1 MSTSS
6 PAERVASW
14 LKQQGLGQYAQT
26 FIENAITLETLHSL
40 SDSDLRELGIPLG
53 HRTLLLRA
61 IAEGADRRIDDCA
74 IDDRRIDVPMGVER
88 RQVTVMFCDL
98 VGSTELSSKLDLED
112 LRDILH
118 LYQQT
123 CGQVI
128 KGVEGFIARYLGD
141 GIVAYFGYPVALE
154 DAAESAVRAGLD
166 ILHEVAKLNTPKGTN
181 LQVRL
186 GIATGLAVL
195 GDVIGQGTSE
205 QNAIF
210 GQVPNLA
217 ARIQSLAEPGTLVI
231 ADATKRL
238 LGNLFEWEDLGPRQL
253 KGIDDDVQIWRVLDA
268 RDYESRYEV
277 MNREL
282 TTEVLGRDRDMSLL
296 LDRWERAV
304 AGDGQV
310 VFLSGEAGIGKSRM
324 LRWLGD
330 RLADEAMTRI
340 TLQCSI
346 RHRDSPLHP
355 LISHL
360 KRSAGFKE
368 GDAPAAKL
376 DKIEKLI
383 SSPEPKEAIPLIAAL
398 LSVPLAERYAPL
410 VIPAARQKALTLSLL
425 ADQITSLAKH
435 KPVLLLLEDWHWVD
449 PTTEELAIQIVDR
462 LRSSKV
468 LAIVTSRSEHRPS
481 WTDRDHATTLVLER
495 LEASAARQLVKRVA
509 GAGRLSK
516 QVLREIVAKTDG
528 NPLFIEEFTKA
539 VLQSRPTGAA
549 EEGGGNAPSSSIIPS
564 TLQDSLMARLDGLGP
579 SKSVAQLGAV
589 VGRTFTFEMLSKV
602 TELTRGELSRALEQI
617 VASALVYSRG
627 QGAEAEF
634 TFKHALVQEAAYE
647 SLLRT
652 NRKTLHGRL
661 AATIETDFPEMA
673 QSEPEVLAHHWVR
686 AESMTKAA
694 TYWLQAGQRAIARSA
709 NIEAIRH
716 LSRGVEALSGVED
729 AAARGL
735 LEFNLHLS
743 LGQANYVAK
752 GPAASETVGSYSRA
766 QELVENIS
774 DPGQRYALLYGI
786 FSGYHFAA
794 KFDLAEDP
802 ARRFLRL
809 ATQDGDAGHICQ
821 AHRMLGYLSFF
832 RGQSLD
838 AVNHF
843 QRLAALYEPEK
854 HGQLAS
860 RFGADCLVAA
870 RGFHEVIDCVSGKAA
885 AAIAMARENIAYSLR
900 LRHPATTGWAY
911 ASAAY
916 LYFFIKDHDSALKI
930 TTEGLHYCE
939 GNNVGVWAIH
949 CAVFNAWARAHIS
962 SPGESAAEIR
972 KAITL
977 AAAGTSLGLPLFR
990 GVLAEVLMAAGEV
1003 EMAIAETAKGLEELN
1018 ATGQFFF
1025 APALYELG
1033 GRCLM
1038 ALPQS
1043 NGAGANDAQAEA
1055 YFRKAVETAKASN
1068 LKLLELRAVTSLAK
1082 LQTRGG
1088 GSPDSWQAALRTLCD
1103 ECADGHELTDLR
1115 EARAMIAT

>member
-1 MSTSS
+1 MSISS
-6 PAERVASW
+6 PEDLVAHW

-26 FIENAITLETLHSL
+26 FIENAITLEILRSL
-40 SDSDLRELGIPLG
+40 SDSDLMELGVLLG
-53 HRTLLLRA
+53 HRKLLRKA
-61 IAEGADRRIDDCA
+61 LAEDADRRTDNNGS
-74 IDDRRIDVPMGVER
+74 DDRRIDVPIDAER

-98 VGSTELSSKLDLED
+98 VGSTEMSSRLDPED

-128 KGVEGFIARYLGD
+128 KGGHGFVARYIGD

-166 ILHEVAKLNTPKGTN
+166 ILRELAKLNTPKGIN
-181 LQVRL
+181 VQVRL
-186 GIATGLAVL
+186 GIATGLAVV
-195 GDVIGQGTSE
+195 GDVNWQGTFE
-205 QNAIF
+205 HGAIF
-210 GQVPNLA
+210 GQVPNVA

-238 LGNLFEWEDLGPRQL
+238 LGNLFEWEDLGPHQL
-253 KGIDDDVQIWRVLDA
+253 KGIDEDVQIWRVLDVS
-268 RDYESRYEV
+268 DYESRYEV
-277 MNREL
+277 MNHERTSGL
-282 TTEVLGRDRDMSLL
+282 LGRDRDKGLL

-310 VFLSGEAGIGKSRM
+310 IYLSGEAGIGKSRM

-330 RLADEAMTRI
+330 RLAGEAMTRI
-340 TLQCSI
+340 TLQCSA
-346 RHRDSPLHP
+346 RYRDSPLYP

-368 GDAPAAKL
+368 GDAPSTKL
-376 DKIEKLI
+376 DKIEKLVA
-383 SSPEPKEAIPLIAAL
+383 SPEPKQAIPLIAAL
-398 LSVPLAERYAPL
+398 LSVPFAERYAPL
-410 VIPAARQKALTLSLL
+410 ALPAARQKALTLSLL
-425 ADQITSLAKH
+425 ADQITSLAEH
-435 KPVLLLLEDWHWVD
+435 KPVLLLLEDCHWVD

-468 LAIVTSRSEHRPS
+468 LAIVTSRSAHRPS
-481 WTDRDHATTLVLER
+481 WTDRDHATILLLEG

-509 GAGRLSK
+509 GAERLPK
-516 QVLREIVAKTDG
+516 EVLREIVAKTDG

-539 VLQSRPTGAA
+539 VLQLRLTGAD
-549 EEGGGNAPSSSIIPS
+549 GGSSGPSSSIIPS
-564 TLQDSLMARLDGLGP
+564 TLQDSLMARLDSLGT
-579 SKSVAQLGAV
+579 SKITAQLGAV
-589 VGRTFTFEMLSKV
+589 IGRAFTFKMLSKV
-602 TELTRGELSRALEQI
+602 TELTRSELSQALERI

-627 QGAEAEF
+627 DGAEAVF

-652 NRKTLHGRL
+652 TRKTLHGRL

-673 QSEPEVLAHHWVR
+673 QSEPEVLAHHWAR

-694 TYWLQAGQRAIARSA
+694 TYWLQAGQRAIVRSA

-716 LSRGVEALSGVED
+716 LSRGIEALSGVD
-729 AAARGL
+729 DVTARGL

-752 GPAASETVGSYSRA
+752 GPAARETVGSYSRA
-766 QELVENIS
+766 QELVENIT

-794 KFDLAEDP
+794 KFDLAEAP

-809 ATQDGDAGHICQ
+809 ATRDGDAGHICQ

-832 RGQSLD
+832 RGQALD

-843 QRLAALYEPEK
+843 QRLADLYEPEK

-870 RGFHEVIDCVSGKAA
+870 RGFHVVIDCVSGKAA

-911 ASAAY
+911 ASTAY

-949 CAVFNAWARAHIS
+949 CAVFNAWARAHFS
-962 SPGESAAEIR
+962 SPSESEAEIR
-972 KAITL
+972 KAIAL
-977 AAAGTSLGLPLFR
+977 AATGTSLGLPLFR
-990 GVLAEVLMAAGEV
+990 GVLAEVLMMAGEV

-1018 ATGQFFF
+1018 ATGQYFF

-1043 NGAGANDAQAEA
+1043 NDAGAYDAQADE

-1068 LKLLELRAVTSLAK
+1068 LKLLELRALTSLAK
-1082 LQTRGG
+1082 LRTRREGW
-1088 GSPDSWQAALRTLCD
+1088 PDSWQVALRSLCD
-1103 ECADGHELTDLR
+1103 ECADGHELTDVR
-1115 EARAMIAT
+1115 EARAMIVP